1 MLTVSPPLYLSP
13 SFTASMPAAFR
24 QEAGYIVTPAQL
36 TFKIQRHENTIYFST
51 AITKCMIYELKR
63 LAYII
68 EKIHKKYAKQKD
80 GMIKVQI
87 S

>member
-1 MLTVSPPLYLSP
+1 
-13 SFTASMPAAFR
+13 
-24 QEAGYIVTPAQL
+24 
-36 TFKIQRHENTIYFST
+36 
-51 AITKCMIYELKR
+51 MIYELKR